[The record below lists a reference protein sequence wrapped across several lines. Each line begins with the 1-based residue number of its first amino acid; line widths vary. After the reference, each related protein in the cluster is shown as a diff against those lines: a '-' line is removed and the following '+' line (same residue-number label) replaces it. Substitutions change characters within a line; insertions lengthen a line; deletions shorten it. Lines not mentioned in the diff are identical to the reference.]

1 MGNKLYVG
9 NLPYSVRDGDLEQS
23 FGQFGTVTSAKVMM
37 ERDTGR
43 SKGFGFVEMG
53 SDAEAQAAI
62 NGMNGQPLGGRSLVV
77 NEARP
82 MEPRPP
88 RSGGGGYGGGGG
100 GGGYGG
106 GGREGGGG
114 GYGGGGRDGGGGYGG
129 GGGRREGG
137 GGYGGGGRREG
148 SAGGNDGNFRS
159 PYGGGAA
166 RQNNGSSGRNE
177 Y

>member
-9 NLPYSVRDGDLEQS
+9 NLPYSFRDEDLQQA
-23 FGQFGTVTSAKVMM
+23 FAAHGNVTSAKVMM

-53 SDAEAQAAI
+53 SDAEAQTAI
-62 NGMNGQPLGGRSLVV
+62 NEMNGQQFGGRGLVV

-88 RSGGGGYGGGGG
+88 RSGGFGGGAGGGYGGGGGGRSGGGGFGGGAGGGG

-106 GGREGGGG
+106 GGRSGGGGGG
-114 GYGGGGRDGGGGYGG
+114 GYGGGRSSGGGY
-129 GGGRREGG
+129 
-137 GGYGGGGRREG
+137 
-148 SAGGNDGNFRS
+148 
-159 PYGGGAA
+159 
-166 RQNNGSSGRNE
+166 
-177 Y
+177 